1 MELAPA
7 INKSHYNLR
16 FSTSTSS
23 SLLRIRTMEAR
34 QNKSMP
40 GTVIDLTDDLPD
52 GIVYTGAPLRRDLY
66 FGFLTPEIGY
76 DELKAAF
83 DSEQGFVEVQIE
95 THGLDVLWE
104 TARVLFSSFD
114 SALAAWTRCDGKCYN
129 LIIELGGV
137 QKTAGPTAPS
147 VVTKPQKPVNKLNKK
162 QRKREREKVARA
174 TAEKR

>member
-1 MELAPA
+1 MET
-7 INKSHYNLR
+7 K
-16 FSTSTSS
+16 
-23 SLLRIRTMEAR
+23 
-34 QNKSMP
+34 QNKLIP

-66 FGFLTPEIGY
+66 FRFLTPEIGH

-83 DSEQGFVEVQIE
+83 DSEQGFLEVKIE

-129 LIIELGGV
+129 LSIELGGI
-137 QKTAGPTAPS
+137 QKAAGPAASS
-147 VVTKPQKPVNKLNKK
+147 VASKPQKPVNKLNKT
-162 QRKREREKVARA
+162 QRKREKEKVARE
-174 TAEKR
+174 TAKKR